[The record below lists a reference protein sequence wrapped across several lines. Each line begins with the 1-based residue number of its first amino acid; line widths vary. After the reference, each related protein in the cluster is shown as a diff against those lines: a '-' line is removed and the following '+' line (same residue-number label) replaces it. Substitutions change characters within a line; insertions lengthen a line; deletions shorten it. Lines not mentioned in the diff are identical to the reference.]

1 MKKLDLTKYK
11 KKMSCS
17 LEKLK
22 IKSTSRFLPV
32 KKHMKKLDLTKYKKK
47 MRCLLEKGDNT
58 CEKRDTTSSYL
69 LKKIIYSDLLI

>member
-22 IKSTSRFLPV
+22 IKSTYGFKTV
-32 KKHMKKLDLTKYKKK
+32 KKRMKKIYLTKYKKK
-47 MRCLLEKGDNT
+47 M
-58 CEKRDTTSSYL
+58 SYSL
-69 LKKIIYSDLLI
+69 

>member
-22 IKSTSRFLPV
+22 IKSTSGFLLV
-32 KKHMKKLDLTKYKKK
+32 KKRMKKLDRQNIRRK
-47 MRCLLEKGDNT
+47 
-58 CEKRDTTSSYL
+58 
-69 LKKIIYSDLLI
+69 